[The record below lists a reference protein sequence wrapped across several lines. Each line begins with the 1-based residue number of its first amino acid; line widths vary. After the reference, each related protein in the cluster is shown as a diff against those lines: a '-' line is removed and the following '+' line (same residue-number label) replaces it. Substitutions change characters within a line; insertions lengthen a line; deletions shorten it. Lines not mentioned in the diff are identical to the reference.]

1 VLKFD
6 RLNIKG
12 MLPKDFLKKDQ
23 TINFGCLKV
32 QSNGNNF
39 ITVVDVARNTM
50 VLSNRYENII
60 ELEDDLNTI
69 LNSR

>member
-1 VLKFD
+1 
-6 RLNIKG
+6 
-12 MLPKDFLKKDQ
+12 MLPKNFLKQDQ

-32 QSNGNNF
+32 QSNGNNYV
-39 ITVVDVARNTM
+39 TAVDVSRNTM
-50 VLSNRYENII
+50 VLSNRYESII